1 MDEREAKITILLALL
16 VPEATLVTSG
26 RQGVATWSKI
36 LAVRESGVAS
46 AASAPPGLTFGRQT
60 QKCGPSI
67 AQQ

>member
-1 MDEREAKITILLALL
+1 VDEREAKITILLALL

-46 AASAPPGLTFGRQT
+46 AAIRPHQA
-60 QKCGPSI
+60 
-67 AQQ
+67 

>member
-1 MDEREAKITILLALL
+1 MRTKRLRWKKYGCRVDEREAKITILLALL

-46 AASAPPGLTFGRQT
+46 AAIRPHQA
-60 QKCGPSI
+60 
-67 AQQ
+67 